1 MLTIYNSL
9 KRKKEVF
16 TPLIPGKAGMY
27 VCGVTVYDYCHVGHA
42 RVMVVFDV
50 IYRWLKQLGYEVNY
64 VRNFT
69 DVDDKIIKRAHES
82 DVEISV
88 LTSGMIE
95 AFHQD
100 IDALNCL
107 RPTHEPR
114 ATVHMDAMIAMIEK
128 LLEQD
133 YAYIAESGD
142 VLYAVR
148 KFPAYGQLSGKNIDD
163 LEAGSRV
170 EVDKTKRDP
179 LDFVLWKMAK
189 PGEPAWDAPWGRGRP
204 GWHIECS
211 AMSCAH
217 LGDTFDIHGGG
228 MDLKFPHHENEIA
241 QARAANGGSFAR
253 YWLHNGFVNINE
265 EKMSKSLG
273 NFFTLREVYGKYH
286 PEVLRMF
293 ILGTHYRS
301 PLDFSDAALEAA
313 KAGLDRLYETK
324 RRCSKESRSP
334 AKAGGV
340 RGQGSEEVVNLP
352 LTFHSSRLPSGFTTA
367 MNDDFNTAEALA
379 VLFDTAHSMNKA
391 LDAGEDVAASVAS
404 FTAMCGMLGIVQ
416 EGVDVW
422 FQGDDVDAAHIEAL
436 IAEREQ
442 ARQNRDFTRAD
453 SIRNELTSRG
463 IVLEDGSEGTQWKK
477 I

>member
-1 MLTIYNSL
+1 MSLQLYNSFTR
-9 KRKKEVF
+9 RKETF
-16 TPLIPGKAGMY
+16 EPLIPGKAGMY

-64 VRNFT
+64 IRNFT

-82 DVEISV
+82 GVEISV

-100 IDALNCL
+100 IDVLNCL

-128 LLEQD
+128 LVEQG
-133 YAYIAESGD
+133 YAYVADSGD
-142 VLYAVR
+142 VLYSVR

-170 EVDKTKRDP
+170 EVDETKRDP

-189 PGEPAWDAPWGRGRP
+189 PGEPAWDAPWGKGRP

-241 QARAANGGSFAR
+241 QARAANGGGFAR

-313 KAGLDRLYETK
+313 KAGLDRLYEIA
-324 RRCSKESRSP
+324 RRCQGS
-334 AKAGGV
+334 GV
-340 RGQGSEEVVNLP
+340 RSQEENTFDTSL
-352 LTFHSSRLPSGFTTA
+352 LTPDFIAA

-379 VLFDTAHSMNKA
+379 VLFDTARSMNKA
-391 LDAGEDVAASVAS
+391 LDAGEDVTASAASFA
-404 FTAMCGMLGIVQ
+404 AMCGILGIVQ
-416 EGVDVW
+416 EDVDVW
-422 FQGDDVDAAHIEAL
+422 FQGGDVDAAHIEAL
-436 IAEREQ
+436 ITEREQ
-442 ARQNRDFTRAD
+442 ARKNRDFTRAD
-453 SIRNELTSRG
+453 AIRDELTSRG

>member
-1 MLTIYNSL
+1 MSLIVYNSL
-9 KRKKEVF
+9 SHKKELFV
-16 TPLIPGKAGMY
+16 PLVPGQAGMY

-82 DVEISV
+82 GVEISV

-95 AFHQD
+95 SFHQD
-100 IDALNCL
+100 IDVLNCL

-128 LLEQD
+128 LVEQD
-133 YAYIAESGD
+133 YAYVAESGD

-170 EVDKTKRDP
+170 EVDETKRDP

-211 AMSCAH
+211 AMSCTH

-241 QARAANGGSFAR
+241 QARAANGGGFAR

-273 NFFTLREVYGKYH
+273 NFFTLREVYGKFH

-313 KAGLDRLYETK
+313 KAGLDRLYETMK
-324 RRCSKESRSP
+324 RCEASRSP

-340 RGQGSEEVVNLP
+340 RGQEESPFDTSLLRP
-352 LTFHSSRLPSGFTTA
+352 HFISA
-367 MNDDFNTAEALA
+367 MNDDFNTAESLA
-379 VLFDTAHSMNKA
+379 VLFDTARSINKA
-391 LDAGEDVAASVAS
+391 LDAGEDVTAPAASFA
-404 FTAMCGMLGIVQ
+404 AMCGLLGIVQ
-416 EGVDVW
+416 HDADAW
-422 FQGDDVDAAHIEAL
+422 FQGGDVDAAHIEAL

-442 ARQNRDFTRAD
+442 ARKNRDFARAD
-453 SIRNELTSRG
+453 AIRDELVAQG
-463 IVLEDGSEGTQWKK
+463 IMLEDGAGGTQWKK
-477 I
+477 T

>member
-16 TPLIPGKAGMY
+16 TPLISGRVGMY
-27 VCGVTVYDYCHVGHA
+27 VCGVTVYDHCHVGHG

-50 IYRWLKQLGYEVNY
+50 IYRWLKQLGYKVNY

-69 DVDDKIIKRAHES
+69 DVDDKIIKRAHETG
-82 DVEISV
+82 VETSV

-100 IDALNCL
+100 IDVLNCL

-114 ATVHMDAMIAMIEK
+114 ATLHMDAMIAMIEK
-128 LLEQD
+128 LVEQD
-133 YAYIAESGD
+133 YAYVAESGD

-170 EVDKTKRDP
+170 EVDETKRDP

-241 QARAANGGSFAR
+241 QACAANGGGFAR

-273 NFFTLREVYGKYH
+273 NFFTLREVYRKYH

-293 ILGTHYRS
+293 IVGTHYRS
-301 PLDFSDAALEAA
+301 PLDFSDSTLEVA
-313 KAGLDRLYETK
+313 KAGLDRLYETMK
-324 RRCSKESRSP
+324 RCEES
-334 AKAGGV
+334 GV
-340 RGQGSEEVVNLP
+340 RSQESEKVVNLL
-352 LTFHSSRLPSGFTTA
+352 LTSPSSHLPHDFISA
-367 MNDDFNTAEALA
+367 MNDDFNTAESLA
-379 VLFDTAHSMNKA
+379 VLFDTAHSINKA
-391 LDAGEDVAASVAS
+391 LDADEDATASAASFA
-404 FTAMCGMLGIVQ
+404 AMCGMLGIVQ
-416 EGVDVW
+416 QDVDAW
-422 FQGDDVDAAHIEAL
+422 FQGGDVDAAHIEAL
-436 IAEREQ
+436 ISEREQ
-442 ARQNRDFTRAD
+442 ARKNHDFTRAD
-453 SIRNELTSRG
+453 TIRDELAAQG
-463 IVLEDGSEGTQWKK
+463 IMLEDGAKGTQWKK
-477 I
+477 T

>member
-1 MLTIYNSL
+1 MSLVVYNSL
-9 KRKKEVF
+9 GRKKESFV
-16 TPLIPGKAGMY
+16 PLVPGRIGMY

-50 IYRWLKQLGYEVNY
+50 IYRWLRQLGYEVVY

-82 DVEISV
+82 GVEISA
-88 LTSGMIE
+88 LTSGMID

-100 IDALNCL
+100 IDVLNCL

-114 ATVHMDAMIAMIEK
+114 ATVHMDAMIAMIKRLVER
-128 LLEQD
+128 D
-133 YAYIAESGD
+133 YAYVADSGD

-148 KFPAYGQLSGKNIDD
+148 KFRTYGQLSGKNIDE

-170 EVDKTKRDP
+170 EVDETKRDP
-179 LDFVLWKMAK
+179 LDFVLWKAAK
-189 PGEPAWDAPWGRGRP
+189 EGEPAWDSPWGKGRP

-211 AMSCAH
+211 AMSCSH
-217 LGDTFDIHGGG
+217 LGETFDIHGGG

-241 QARAANGGSFAR
+241 QARAANDGGFAR
-253 YWLHNGFVNINE
+253 YWLHNGFVNINA

-273 NFFTLREVYGKYH
+273 NFFTLREVYGKFH

-301 PLDFSDAALEAA
+301 PLDFSNIALDAA
-313 KAGLDRLYETK
+313 KAGLDRLYETRK
-324 RRCSKESRSP
+324 RMP
-334 AKAGGV
+334 ARMETGEAP
-340 RGQGSEEVVNLP
+340 LP
-352 LTFHSSRLPSGFTTA
+352 EAFVSA

-379 VLFDTAHSMNKA
+379 VLFETARHINRA
-391 LDAGEDVAASVAS
+391 LDAGEDVASAAAS
-404 FTAMCGMLGIVQ
+404 FMSMCNLLGIVQ
-416 EGVDVW
+416 QDTQDW
-422 FQGDDVDAAHIEAL
+422 FKSGDVDAERIEKL
-436 IAEREQ
+436 IAERQQ
-442 ARQNRDFTRAD
+442 ARRDRDFAHAD
-453 SIRNELTSRG
+453 AIRDELASRG
-463 IVLEDGSEGTQWKK
+463 IVLEDGPEGTQWKK

>member
-1 MLTIYNSL
+1 MSLQLYNSL
-9 KRKKEVF
+9 TRRKETF
-16 TPLIPGKAGMY
+16 EPLIPGKAGMY

-64 VRNFT
+64 IRNFT

-82 DVEISV
+82 GVETSV

-107 RPTHEPR
+107 QPTHEPR
-114 ATVHMDAMIAMIEK
+114 ATVHMAAMIVMIEK

-133 YAYIAESGD
+133 YAYVADSGD

-170 EVDKTKRDP
+170 EVDETKRDP

-189 PGEPAWDAPWGRGRP
+189 QGEPAWDAPWGRGRP

-241 QARAANGGSFAR
+241 QARAANGGGFAR

-301 PLDFSDAALEAA
+301 PLDFSDTALEAA
-313 KAGLDRLYETK
+313 KAGLDRLYETA
-324 RRCSKESRSP
+324 RRCQGARDRS
-334 AKAGGV
+334 
-340 RGQGSEEVVNLP
+340 QEEIPFDASL
-352 LTFHSSRLPSGFTTA
+352 FTPHFISA

-379 VLFDTAHSMNKA
+379 ALFDTAHSINKA

-422 FQGDDVDAAHIEAL
+422 FQGDDVDAVHIEAL

-442 ARQNRDFTRAD
+442 ARKNRDFTRAD
-453 SIRNELTSRG
+453 AIRDELASRG